1 MAIRKAEA
9 NAGAETSFEFA
20 GLVRR
25 HQAMVFSVA
34 WHFLHDRAAAEE
46 LAQDVFLQLY
56 RALPQLKSAEHV
68 THWLRRAAVHRA
80 IDYGRKR
87 SLRPQVSI
95 EDAPELRANASP
107 EDPLL
112 KRTLARLVA
121 SLPEKPRMVVLLRYQ
136 EDMDPSEIAGL
147 LDMPVRTVKSH
158 LQRSLALLRA
168 KLDRLETARLEKTNE
183 PL

>member
-1 MAIRKAEA
+1 MAEA
-9 NAGAETSFEFA
+9 DEPAVMPGDFA
-20 GLVRR
+20 AIVRR

-56 RALPQLKSAEHV
+56 RALPQLESAEHV

-80 IDYGRKR
+80 IDCGRKR
-87 SLRPQVSI
+87 RLRPQVSL
-95 EDAPELRANASP
+95 EDAPELSAKASH

-136 EDMDPSEIAGL
+136 EDMDPADIAEL
-147 LDMPVRTVKSH
+147 LEMPVRTVKSH

-168 KLDRLETARLEKTNE
+168 KFGRMETARVEKNNE